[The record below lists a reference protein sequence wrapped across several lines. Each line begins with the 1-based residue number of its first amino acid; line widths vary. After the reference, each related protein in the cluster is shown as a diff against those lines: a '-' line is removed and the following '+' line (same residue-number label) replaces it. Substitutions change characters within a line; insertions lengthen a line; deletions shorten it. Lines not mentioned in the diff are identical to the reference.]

1 MTQELLLK
9 EIYKV
14 NPRTALILHT
24 GNPLTSKWAAEN
36 VPAILQAWYPGQEGG
51 KALAG
56 ILFGSENPS
65 GKLPMTI
72 YESEEQLPDILDY
85 DIWKGRTYQYLS
97 SKPLY
102 GFGHGLS
109 YSNFEYTHLQSDGVV
124 RPDGT
129 LQCSIEIKNISDVA
143 GEEVVQVYISRENT
157 PVYTFPLKKLVA
169 FARVDLKP
177 GESKTVTFTIAP
189 RQLSIWQEGIWKMLP
204 GKYSLFVGSGQEG
217 LSKGINRNFEIRVE

>member
-1 MTQELLLK
+1 MKDEVFYGKGIHEL
-9 EIYKV
+9 E
-14 NPRTALILHT
+14 
-24 GNPLTSKWAAEN
+24 GE
-36 VPAILQAWYPGQEGG
+36 YPD
-51 KALAG
+51 L
-56 ILFGSENPS
+56 
-65 GKLPMTI
+65 
-72 YESEEQLPDILDY
+72 YEL
-85 DIWKGRTYQYLS
+85 
-97 SKPLY
+97 
-102 GFGHGLS
+102 
-109 YSNFEYTHLQSDGVV
+109 V
-124 RPDGT
+124 
-129 LQCSIEIKNISDVA
+129 KNISDVA